1 MNYIYDGSFFGYIS
15 AVFDAYQ
22 EGICQTGMIHDG
34 SQTCLFGEERFV
46 CTDMEK
52 AGKVLESLRQQCGS
66 EICHLLY
73 YAFLAEQPKR
83 EQRLLKFIRQAF
95 HQKKEFQHHLND
107 ESIWEVYQWAVK
119 TGNERH
125 RLLGLLRFRELSNG
139 MLYGKI
145 APDYCVVHIMA
156 PHFVRRLNGES
167 WVIHD
172 AQRNFG
178 VFYDRRELQIVEIPK
193 TLQTAEITE
202 AEQFFSEL
210 WRHYYRTIAIKER
223 TNTKLRRQFMPKKYW
238 PYLIELNEHE

>member
-15 AVFDAYQ
+15 AVFDAYHD
-22 EGICQTGMIHDG
+22 GICRTGIIHDG

-83 EQRLLKFIRQAF
+83 EQRLLRFIRQAF
-95 HQKKEFQHHLND
+95 HQKQEFQHHLSD
-107 ESIWEVYQWAVK
+107 ETIWEVRRWAVK

-125 RLLGLLRFRELSNG
+125 RLLGLLRFREVANG

-145 APDYCVVHIMA
+145 APDYCVVPIMA
-156 PHFVRRLNGES
+156 PHFVRRLQGET

-172 AQRNFG
+172 ARRNFG
-178 VFYDRRELQIVEIPK
+178 VFYDTQNLQSVEIL
-193 TLQTAEITE
+193 TILQTADITE
-202 AEQFFSEL
+202 AHNLVSEL
-210 WRHYYRTIAIKER
+210 CRHYHRRIALK
-223 TNTKLRRQFMPKKYW
+223 
-238 PYLIELNEHE
+238 